1 MKVSYLTPVCEAL
14 HFFPDSP
21 MLTVS
26 GNTWEDSIQDTGSN
40 WGGVDTDDS
49 VYGL

>member
-1 MKVSYLTPVCEAL
+1 MKGSYLTPACEVIQ
-14 HFFPDSP
+14 FFPDSP
-21 MLTVS
+21 VLSVS

-49 VYGL
+49 FFGL